1 MEGNVENSRSPYLSV
16 SLVQGQAL
24 IIQDEYLVI
33 VKTFVIIP
41 MIDKNM
47 INVVKTVP
55 VIITMGL
62 TELI

>member
-1 MEGNVENSRSPYLSV
+1 MFLKQNMLFFGINVNS
-16 SLVQGQAL
+16 
-24 IIQDEYLVI
+24 
-33 VKTFVIIP
+33 F
-41 MIDKNM
+41 DKNM